1 MDIFHIPS
9 SKIINK
15 HTIFSFIIILVLFSQ
30 GCRRSTHW
38 EADISSISIPDI
50 EIKRYETVLFNINPF
65 NILEEIEPHMNDFP
79 LFLGDAV
86 FTETGQAQLY
96 DYITDPF
103 ILEIWKD
110 TYDEWEDVSQLE
122 NELTLAFRYFR
133 YHFPQREIP
142 EFFSYVSGL
151 DFELPVKYHENT
163 VIIGL
168 DMFLGRNYSNYEKV
182 GVPAFKRNRFE
193 PSATSVEVIR
203 VLAEDLIRY
212 NRQLPE
218 TYLDYMIHE
227 GKILY
232 FLDCMMPSVADSLKI
247 SYTSQ
252 QLDWAERNQGQAWA
266 FYLDNEMLYST
277 DRQVIQKFI
286 GAAPFTAPFSRGSAP
301 RMGVFTGWQI
311 VREYMRRNPDV
322 SLMELFME
330 KNAREI
336 LNDSRYRP

>member
-1 MDIFHIPS
+1 MDIFFISS

-15 HTIFSFIIILVLFSQ
+15 HTILSFIIVLTLFSQ
-30 GCRRSTHW
+30 SCRRTPHW
-38 EADISSISIPDI
+38 EADISAISISDI

-65 NILEEIEPHMNDFP
+65 NIIEEIEPHIDDFP

-110 TYDEWEDVSQLE
+110 TYDVWEDISQLE

-133 YHFPQREIP
+133 YHFPQRDIP
-142 EFFSYVSGL
+142 KFYSYVSGL
-151 DFELPVKYHENT
+151 DYELPVKYYDNN

-168 DMFLGRNYSNYEKV
+168 DMFLGRNYRNYERL

-193 PSATSVEVIR
+193 PYATSVEVMR

-218 TYLDYMIHE
+218 TYLDNMIHE

-252 QLDWAERNQGQAWA
+252 QLDWADRNQGQAWA

-330 KNAREI
+330 KTAREI

>member
-1 MDIFHIPS
+1 MDIFFISS

-15 HTIFSFIIILVLFSQ
+15 HTILSFILVLTLFSPS
-30 GCRRSTHW
+30 CRRTPHW
-38 EADISSISIPDI
+38 DADISAISIPDI

-65 NILEEIEPHMNDFP
+65 NIIEEIDPHIDDFP

-86 FTETGQAQLY
+86 YTETGQAQLY

-110 TYDEWEDVSQLE
+110 TYDVWEDISQLE
-122 NELTLAFRYFR
+122 NELTMAFRYFR

-142 EFFSYVSGL
+142 DFFSYVSGL
-151 DFELPVKYHENT
+151 DFELPVKYYDNN

-168 DMFLGRNYSNYEKV
+168 DMFLGRNYRNYERV

-193 PSATSVEVIR
+193 PYATSVEVMR

-218 TYLDYMIHE
+218 TYLDNMIHE

-252 QLDWAERNQGQAWA
+252 QLDWADRNQGQAWA

-330 KNAREI
+330 KTAREI

>member
-1 MDIFHIPS
+1 MHISYISS
-9 SKIINK
+9 SKILNK
-15 HTIFSFIIILVLFSQ
+15 HSILCFIILVLLFSQ
-30 GCRRSTHW
+30 GCRRSPHW
-38 EADISSISIPDI
+38 EANISSVNIEDI

-65 NILEEIEPHMNDFP
+65 NIVEEIEPFIDDFP

-86 FTETGQAQLY
+86 YTETGQAQLY

-110 TYDEWEDVSQLE
+110 TYDVWGDLSALEDD
-122 NELTLAFRYFR
+122 LTLAFRYFH
-133 YHFPQREIP
+133 YHFPHRELP
-142 EFFSYVSGL
+142 EFYSYVSGL
-151 DFELPVKYHENT
+151 DFELPVKYYENN

-168 DMFLGRNYSNYEKV
+168 DMFLGRNYSNYERV

-193 PSATSVEVIR
+193 PAAVSVEVMR
-203 VLAEDLIRY
+203 VLAEDFIRY

-218 TYLDYMIHE
+218 TFLDFMIYE
-227 GKILY
+227 GKMLY
-232 FLDCMMPSVADSLKI
+232 FLDCMFPSVPDTLKI

-252 QLDWAERNQGQAWA
+252 QLDWAERNQGHAWA
-266 FYLDNEMLYST
+266 FYLDNEMFYST
-277 DRQVIQKFI
+277 DRQLIQKFI

-322 SLMELFME
+322 SLTELFME
-330 KNAREI
+330 KTSREI

>member
-1 MDIFHIPS
+1 MDTFYIPS

-15 HTIFSFIIILVLFSQ
+15 HTIFPFIIFIMLFSH
-30 GCRRSTHW
+30 GCKRSPHW
-38 EADISSISIPDI
+38 DADISSVRIPDI

-65 NILEEIEPHMNDFP
+65 NIPEELEPHMDDFP
-79 LFLGDAV
+79 IFLGDAI
-86 FTETGQAQLY
+86 FTEAGQMQLY

-110 TYDEWEDVSQLE
+110 TYDVWGDVSQLE

-133 YHFPQREIP
+133 YHFPQSDIP
-142 EFFSYVSGL
+142 VFYSYVSGL
-151 DFELPVKYHENT
+151 DFELPVKYYENN

-168 DMFLGRNYSNYEKV
+168 DMFLGRGYRNYERV

-193 PSATSVEVIR
+193 PAAAPVEVMR

-212 NRQLPE
+212 NRQIPE
-218 TYLDYMIHE
+218 TFLDFMIHE
-227 GKILY
+227 GKMLY
-232 FLDCMMPSVADSLKI
+232 FLDCMMPAVADSLKI
-247 SYTSQ
+247 SYTMQ
-252 QLDWAERNQGQAWA
+252 QIDWAERNQGHAWA
-266 FYLDNEMLYST
+266 FYLDNEMLFST
-277 DRQVIQKFI
+277 DRQLIQKFI

-322 SLMELFME
+322 SLTELFMD
-330 KNAREI
+330 KSSREI
-336 LNDSRYRP
+336 LNNSRYRP

>member
-1 MDIFHIPS
+1 MDIFHNPF
-9 SKIINK
+9 SKILNK
-15 HTIFSFIIILVLFSQ
+15 PAILSFIILVGIFSQ
-30 GCRRSTHW
+30 GCRRSPHW
-38 EADISSISIPDI
+38 EADISSISIQEI
-50 EIKRYETVLFNINPF
+50 EINRYETVLFNINPF
-65 NILEEIEPHMNDFP
+65 NIPEEIEPHMDDFP

-86 FTETGQAQLY
+86 FTDAGQAQLY

-110 TYDEWEDVSQLE
+110 TYEVWEDLSLLE

-133 YHFPQREIP
+133 YHFPQKEIP
-142 EFFSYVSGL
+142 EFYSYVSGL
-151 DFELPVKYHENT
+151 DFELPVKYYENN

-168 DMFLGRNYSNYEKV
+168 DMFLGRNYSNYERV

-193 PSATSVEVIR
+193 PAAAPVEVMR

-212 NRQLPE
+212 NRQIPE
-218 TYLDYMIHE
+218 TYLDFMIYE
-227 GKILY
+227 GKMLY
-232 FLDCMMPSVADSLKI
+232 FLDCMFPAVADSIKI
-247 SYTSQ
+247 SYTAQ
-252 QLDWAERNQGQAWA
+252 QIDWAERNQGHAWA

-277 DRQVIQKFI
+277 DRQLIQKFT

-311 VREYMRRNPDV
+311 VREYMRRNSDV

-330 KNAREI
+330 KTSREI